1 MEGQNEKKKFADPK
15 TRNNEEE
22 IKIISRANI
31 IQVYDSISTY

>member
-31 IQVYDSISTY
+31 I